1 MEYHPNR
8 VRSAPLCR
16 GFLKIQ
22 FVMSASFET
31 PSLLT
36 DELRDACEA
45 AIQYNFQDRAM
56 LECALT
62 HASVASTRLRSNE
75 RLEFLGDALLGAFVC
90 EQLYTRYSES
100 PEGELTRIKS
110 VVVSRAGCGR
120 ISKRLGLE
128 KFLFVGKGVAVQQ
141 HVPNSILAA
150 LFEALVGAIYLD
162 GGYAVAREFVLREV
176 DDEIERA
183 AESLTGVNYKSLLQ
197 QFAQKDLGHVPTYV
211 VLDEQGPD
219 HSKCF
224 HVAAV
229 IGQRTFE
236 PAWGAS
242 KKVAEQGAA
251 QNAMGELTGM
261 PVRADASDPPAGD
274 GPDSLE

>member
-1 MEYHPNR
+1 
-8 VRSAPLCR
+8 
-16 GFLKIQ
+16 
-22 FVMSASFET
+22 MSSSFET
-31 PSLLT
+31 PSQLT
-36 DELRDACEA
+36 NELREACEA
-45 AIQYNFQDRAM
+45 AIQYEFQDRTM
-56 LECALT
+56 LERALT

-90 EQLYTRYSES
+90 EQLYSRYSES

-110 VVVSRAGCGR
+110 VVVSRAVCGR
-120 ISKRLGLE
+120 ISKKLCLE
-128 KFLFVGKGVAVQQ
+128 KFLFVGKGVAIQQ

-162 GGYAVAREFVLREV
+162 GGFEAAREFVLRSV
-176 DDEIERA
+176 DDEIQRA

-197 QFAQKDLGHVPTYV
+197 QFAQKDLGQIPTYV

-229 IGQRTFE
+229 IGRRKFD

-242 KKVAEQGAA
+242 KKVAEQRAA
-251 QNAMGELTGM
+251 QNAMSELTGM
-261 PVRADASDPPAGD
+261 PLRDEESDSSAGD
-274 GPDSLE
+274 EADSLV

>member
-1 MEYHPNR
+1 MPSSPR
-8 VRSAPLCR
+8 TPA
-16 GFLKIQ
+16 Q
-22 FVMSASFET
+22 F
-31 PSLLT
+31 T
-36 DELRDACEA
+36 DALGRACEST
-45 AIQYNFQDRAM
+45 IRYTFHDRGL
-56 LECALT
+56 LERALT

-75 RLEFLGDALLGAFVC
+75 RLEFLGDAVLGAVVC
-90 EQLYTRYSES
+90 EDLFLRYPES

-110 VVVSRAGCGR
+110 VVVSRASCGR
-120 ISKRLGLE
+120 ISRKLGLQE
-128 KFLFVGKGVAVQQ
+128 FLFVGKGVAVQK

-162 GGYAVAREFVLREV
+162 GGFEAARDFILRVV
-176 DDEIERA
+176 DDEINRA

-197 QFAQKDLGHVPTYV
+197 QFAQKDLGRVPTYV

-229 IGQRTFE
+229 IGHRTFD

-242 KKVAEQGAA
+242 KKVAEQRAA
-251 QNAMGELTGM
+251 QNALVELTGK
-261 PVRADASDPPAGD
+261 PVGDQPSEQGASEATSAPQ
-274 GPDSLE
+274 